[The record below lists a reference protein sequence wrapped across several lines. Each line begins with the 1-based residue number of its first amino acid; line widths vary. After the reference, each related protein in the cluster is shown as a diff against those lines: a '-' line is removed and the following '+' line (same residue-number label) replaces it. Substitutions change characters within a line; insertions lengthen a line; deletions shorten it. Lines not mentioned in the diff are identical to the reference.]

1 MAVPQQGFKRK
12 RSSRDIEGRI
22 VVGFLV
28 AATLITIVTTVAIVF
43 VLLSDS
49 ISFFLQVPLLDFLW
63 DTEWDPPV
71 RFGIWP
77 LINGTLLIAGI
88 AGVVALVLGMGS
100 AIFLSEYA
108 PHWLRQIVKPVL
120 EILAGIPTVVY
131 GYFALLT
138 VTPLLRGILGTDV
151 VPQFNAFSAG
161 IVMGILIMPLVSTLV
176 EDAMLSVPR
185 SLRYSAY
192 ALGATRAQVIFKV
205 VLPAALSGI
214 ISAFILAL
222 SRAVGET
229 LIVTIAAGL
238 QPNLTI
244 WPFESVQ
251 PITSAIVRTVSG
263 EAPRGSLEYQSIF
276 AIGLVLFLMTLGLN
290 LIGRWVVSKY
300 RLRYNQ

>member
-1 MAVPQQGFKRK
+1 M
-12 RSSRDIEGRI
+12 
-22 VVGFLV
+22 
-28 AATLITIVTTVAIVF
+28 
-43 VLLSDS
+43 
-49 ISFFLQVPLLDFLW
+49 
-63 DTEWDPPV
+63 
-71 RFGIWP
+71 
-77 LINGTLLIAGI
+77 
-88 AGVVALVLGMGS
+88 VALVLGMGS